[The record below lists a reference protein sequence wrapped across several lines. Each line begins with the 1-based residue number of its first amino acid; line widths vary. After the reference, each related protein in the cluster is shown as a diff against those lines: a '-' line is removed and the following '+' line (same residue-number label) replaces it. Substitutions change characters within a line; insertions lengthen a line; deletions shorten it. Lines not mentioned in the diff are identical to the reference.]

1 MNNEPNFRDNSMSTS
16 GSYQENRTT
25 IIIFVIACII
35 PVIGFIVSFYG
46 FSRSRRLNIGL
57 KLGVLG
63 IVISFVILL
72 LFTLLLYLWILNGA
86 KL

>member
-1 MNNEPNFRDNSMSTS
+1 MSNEPNFRDNSMNSS

-25 IIIFVIACII
+25 IIIFVIACIVPI
-35 PVIGFIVSFYG
+35 IGLVAASYG
-46 FSRSRRLNIGL
+46 FARSRRLNIGL
-57 KLGVLG
+57 KLGVWG
-63 IVISFVILL
+63 IIIAFINVL